1 MNYKDIN
8 MYKKLNKLQRYGL
21 TNIHISRQGLIVNDM
36 ILIAKSKNRFKMLG
50 ELDWVYYPRINIL
63 YNKLKDNTIKE
74 YHKELLSHEKSPKNN
89 WKDKKMEKRLKK
101 YYKER
106 SNNYKT
112 NGYHYYNETD
122 SHLGCPSYPN
132 CDIDR
137 NGCVHEVGMD
147 NVEWYGH
154 RDTER
159 KKKKKQ
165 Q

>member
-8 MYKKLNKLQRYGL
+8 MYKKLNKLQQYGL

-63 YNKLKDNTIKE
+63 YDKLKDNTIKE

-106 SNNYKT
+106 KENY
-112 NGYHYYNETD
+112 ND
-122 SHLGCPSYPN
+122 FDIHLGCPSYPN

-137 NGCVHEVGMD
+137 NGCVHKVGMD

-159 KKKKKQ
+159 KKKQ